1 MKNIRSSWKYLW
13 PTLPLVIF
21 SLGSLLAWA
30 QAVRSPE
37 STGQASTPSAQHGM
51 PASADRG
58 ERAFKANCGRC
69 HNPPEQLSPRITGT
83 VLRHMRE
90 RALLSPQDERDILK
104 YLAP

>member
-1 MKNIRSSWKYLW
+1 MKNIRSCSKCAV
-13 PTLPLVIF
+13 LPVAIF
-21 SLGSLLAWA
+21 LLGSLLAWA
-30 QAVRSPE
+30 QAA
-37 STGQASTPSAQHGM
+37 TSAQSAGRAPSTQHAK
-51 PASADRG
+51 PAVTNPG
-58 ERAFKANCGRC
+58 ERAFQANCGRC

>member
-1 MKNIRSSWKYLW
+1 MKNIRSNAKYAV
-13 PTLPLVIF
+13 LPLAIF
-21 SLGSLLAWA
+21 LLGSLLTWA
-30 QAVRSPE
+30 QAATSAQ
-37 STGQASTPSAQHGM
+37 STGRAPSTQHAK
-51 PASADRG
+51 PAATNPG
-58 ERAFKANCGRC
+58 ERAFQANCGRC